1 MRYPVGRTALVLWAL
16 VAATTA
22 CGGSDADLTAQTW
35 VLTEVAG
42 AAAAPNAIA
51 TLTFADDGTLS
62 GNTGC
67 NSFSTSYAVDGSSLA
82 ITMPAAATLRAC
94 EGPLTNQETALFE
107 TMESTDAYVISGQR
121 LELLDA
127 SGRTLATYSAES

>member
-1 MRYPVGRTALVLWAL
+1 MRYPVVRTAMVLWAL
-16 VAATTA
+16 LATTTA

-35 VLTEVAG
+35 VLTEVGGVPAT
-42 AAAAPNAIA
+42 PNAIA
-51 TLTFADDGTLS
+51 TLTFGDDGTLA

-94 EGPLTNQETALFE
+94 EGPLTDQETAVFRAI
-107 TMESTDAYVISGQR
+107 ESTDAYVISGER
-121 LELLDA
+121 LELLDS